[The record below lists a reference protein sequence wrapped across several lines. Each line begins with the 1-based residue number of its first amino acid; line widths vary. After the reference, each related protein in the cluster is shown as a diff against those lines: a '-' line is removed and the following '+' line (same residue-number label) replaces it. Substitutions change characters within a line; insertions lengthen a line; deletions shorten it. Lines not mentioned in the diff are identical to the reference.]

1 MEIREK
7 AREGGRDAGR
17 EKGKGRGWEEREEAR
32 EDGWTGDETRCILN
46 SEDDAGAAVHDP
58 LPLVTREVLLP
69 LSFSLSTSDARQR
82 LLLSICNFI

>member
-1 MEIREK
+1 MRDERRG
-7 AREGGRDAGR
+7 REGD
-17 EKGKGRGWEEREEAR
+17 GKREEAR

-69 LSFSLSTSDARQR
+69 LSFSLS
-82 LLLSICNFI
+82 LYI

>member
-1 MEIREK
+1 MRDERRG
-7 AREGGRDAGR
+7 REGD
-17 EKGKGRGWEEREEAR
+17 GKREEAR